1 MLRNPDS
8 MMMVAGIGVG
18 LLMGCGQTQF
28 PNALDPTLEQVNSI
42 RDSDSLDPQEKR
54 DALAAF
60 GIDPVTINGLL
71 VDERLANQF
80 GGDLSSAYQKVA
92 NNRMTELTPDEVQH
106 YGDATDIT
114 SYSDEEAQAIFEFL
128 NETGDGI
135 SSRDELR
142 GFLDDPTS
150 VLPTEIDETVLRN
163 VFVETGLSVVRD
175 KLP

>member
-1 MLRNPDS
+1 
-8 MMMVAGIGVG
+8 
-18 LLMGCGQTQF
+18 
-28 PNALDPTLEQVNSI
+28 
-42 RDSDSLDPQEKR
+42 
-54 DALAAF
+54 
-60 GIDPVTINGLL
+60 VTINGLL

-80 GGDLSSAYQKVA
+80 GGDLFSAYQKVA